1 MSGADFAALLP
12 DVARRLL
19 GEPPSIEAGGDTWRY
34 RARGSLAVHVGG
46 AARGTWRD
54 FEADRSGGTVALVE
68 HLAQTDRPGA
78 LRWLE
83 AQRLIARRSNGGGAL
98 PAPRPAPARPAR
110 APRPAAT
117 ADVAAAILAA
127 AVPADATPAR
137 AYLARRWTWPPLG
150 TGPGLPSAVR
160 WLPVAAVPAL
170 PTWAGT
176 DGKARRVALP
186 ADAAGAVVYVFA
198 LLPDGAPV
206 GVSVEAVT
214 PGGEHPA
221 PRWRRTFGTRTDAVF
236 EAARR
241 PGGAVVLAEGE
252 RDALA
257 LAAAGYGGAVRAVG
271 GTAGYREAAATDGEQ
286 RPVVVVPDAD
296 HAGAR
301 AVVRLLAGL
310 PGRTVRLAPWPA
322 PATGDPAAWLAEL
335 VSERAGIREYDGG
348 AAREAATADAWHDLM
363 AAAERGADPLNLE
376 AT

>member
-1 MSGADFAALLP
+1 MSSGADFAALLP
-12 DVARRLL
+12 AVARQLL
-19 GEPPSIEAGGDTWRY
+19 GDPPRIEAGGDTWRY
-34 RARGSLAVHVGG
+34 RTRGSLAVHVGG

-54 FEADRSGGTVALVE
+54 FEDDRSGGTVALVE

-83 AQRLIARRSNGGGAL
+83 AQRLIAPRSDGGRAP
-98 PAPRPAPARPAR
+98 PAPQPAPVRPPER

-127 AVPADATPAR
+127 AVTADATPAR
-137 AYLARRWTWPPLG
+137 AYLAGCWTWPPLG
-150 TGPGLPSAVR
+150 TGPDLPSAVR

-170 PTWAGT
+170 PTWPGA

-186 ADAAGAVVYVFA
+186 ADAAGSVVYVFT
-198 LLPDGAPV
+198 LPDGAPV

-214 PGGEHPA
+214 AGGEHTA
-221 PRWRRTFGTRTDAVF
+221 PRWRRTFGTRTGAVF

-271 GTAGYREAAATDGEQ
+271 GTAGYHEAAATDAEQ

-296 HAGAR
+296 HAGTR

-310 PGRTVRLAPWPA
+310 PGRSVRLAPWPA
-322 PATGDPAAWLAEL
+322 PATGDPAAWLADL
-335 VSERAGIREYDGG
+335 LTERAGIRHYDGR
-348 AAREAATADAWHDLM
+348 ATREAATAWRLA
-363 AAAERGADPLNLE
+363 
-376 AT
+376 